1 MSIRPSGNS
10 ASAGVKKHDLKTQWV
25 IRIVLLL
32 FVMVTICPML
42 FVILTSTKTNS
53 EFYSNIWLLPERFAW
68 ENYEYAWNI
77 AKIGEYFGN
86 SIIIVVITV
95 VLTLILGAFAGYAL
109 AKLNIPHA
117 DLIMLLIFLLTML
130 PSESILMPTY
140 IIMSKLKITGT
151 FASMILPYTGWG
163 MALTIYIYRNFFKTI
178 PTEIIEAARIDGCS
192 ETKTFFIIVL
202 PMMLPATATNAI
214 FTFLAWWGEMLWA
227 SVELSTSALKTLP
240 LGITAFVQSSGT
252 NWGPLC
258 AASCII
264 LIPVIIFFLF
274 AQKYMVAGLTGGA
287 VKG

>member
-1 MSIRPSGNS
+1 MSSRTALENK
-10 ASAGVKKHDLKTQWV
+10 VRLQKNDLKTQWI
-25 IRIVLLL
+25 IRFVLLV
-32 FVMVTICPML
+32 FVLITICPML
-42 FVILTSTKTNS
+42 FVILTSTKTTN
-53 EFYSNIWLLPERFAW
+53 EFYNNIWLLPERFAW

-86 SIIIVVITV
+86 SVIIVVITV
-95 VLTLILGAFAGYAL
+95 IITLVLGAFAGYAL
-109 AKLNIPHA
+109 AKLKVPQA
-117 DLIMLLIFLLTML
+117 DLIMLGIFLLTML

-140 IIMSKLKITGT
+140 IMMSKLKITGT
-151 FASMILPYTGWG
+151 FAAMILPYTGWG

-192 ETKTFFIIVL
+192 EIRIFLQIVL

-227 SVELSTSALKTLP
+227 SVELSTSALKTIP

-264 LIPVIIFFLF
+264 LIPVILFFLF

>member
-1 MSIRPSGNS
+1 MSIKISGNT
-10 ASAGVKKHDLKTQWV
+10 SAGVKKHDLRAQWI
-25 IRIVLLL
+25 IRIVLLI
-32 FVMVTICPML
+32 FAMITIVPML

-53 EFYSNIWLLPERFAW
+53 EFYQNIWLLPERFAW

-86 SIIIVVITV
+86 SIIIVLITV

-109 AKLNIPHA
+109 AKLNVPHA

-140 IIMSKLKITGT
+140 IMMGKLKITGT

-163 MALTIYIYRNFFKTI
+163 MALTIYIYRNFFKTLPI
-178 PTEIIEAARIDGCS
+178 EIIEAARIDGSS
-192 ETKTFFIIVL
+192 ETRTFFKIIL
-202 PMMLPATATNAI
+202 PMMLPATATNAV
-214 FTFLAWWGEMLWA
+214 FTFLGWWGEMLWA
-227 SVELSTSALKTLP
+227 SVELSTSSLKTLP

>member
-1 MSIRPSGNS
+1 MSTKTSLNHQ
-10 ASAGVKKHDLKTQWV
+10 ASVKKHDRKTQWI
-25 IRIVLLL
+25 IRIVL
-32 FVMVTICPML
+32 FVFALITICPML
-42 FVILTSTKTNS
+42 FVVLTSTKTNS
-53 EFYSNIWLLPERFAW
+53 EFYSNIWRLPEKFAW

-86 SIIIVVITV
+86 SIIIVVTTV
-95 VLTLILGAFAGYAL
+95 ILTLVLGAFAGYAL

-130 PSESILMPTY
+130 PSESILMPSY
-140 IIMSKLKITGT
+140 IMMSKLKITGT

-178 PTEIIEAARIDGCS
+178 PTEIIEAARIDGS
-192 ETKTFFIIVL
+192 TETRTFITIIL

-214 FTFLAWWGEMLWA
+214 FTFLGWWGEMLWA
-227 SVELSTSALKTLP
+227 SVELSTSSLKTLP

>member
-1 MSIRPSGNS
+1 MSIKKSLNGS
-10 ASAGVKKHDLKTQWV
+10 ASVKKHDLHTQWI
-25 IRIVLLL
+25 IRSVL
-32 FVMVTICPML
+32 FVLVLITICPML
-42 FVILTSTKTNS
+42 FVVLTSTKTNS
-53 EFYSNIWLLPERFAW
+53 EFYNNIWLLPERFAW

-86 SIIIVVITV
+86 SIIIVVTTV
-95 VLTLILGAFAGYAL
+95 VLTLIFGAFAGYAL
-109 AKLNIPHA
+109 AKLKVPQS
-117 DLIMLLIFLLTML
+117 DLIMLIIFLLTML
-130 PSESILMPTY
+130 PSEAILMPTY
-140 IIMSKLKITGT
+140 ILMSKFKITGT

-192 ETKTFFIIVL
+192 ETRTFLKIVL

-214 FTFLAWWGEMLWA
+214 FIFLGWWGEMLWA

-264 LIPVIIFFLF
+264 LIPVILFFLF

>member
-1 MSIRPSGNS
+1 MNSKKKFAQKVQLQKYEQRKQWIIR
-10 ASAGVKKHDLKTQWV
+10 AILLVFV
-25 IRIVLLL
+25 II
-32 FVMVTICPML
+32 TICPML
-42 FVILTSTKTNS
+42 FVILTSTKTTT
-53 EFYSNIWLLPERFAW
+53 EFYNNIWLLPERFAW

-86 SIIIVVITV
+86 SIIIVVLTV
-95 VLTLILGAFAGYAL
+95 ILTLLLGAFAGYAL
-109 AKLNIPHA
+109 AKLRVPKA
-117 DLIMLLIFLLTML
+117 DFLMLIIFLLTML

-140 IIMSKLKITGT
+140 IIMSKLKIAGT

-163 MALTIYIYRNFFKTI
+163 LALTIYIYRNFFRTV

-192 ETKTFFIIVL
+192 ETRTFLKIVL

-214 FTFLAWWGEMLWA
+214 FIFLGWWGEMLWA

-240 LGITAFVQSSGT
+240 LGITAFVQSAGT

>member
-1 MSIRPSGNS
+1 MSSKKALENK
-10 ASAGVKKHDLKTQWV
+10 AGLQKSELRTRWI
-25 IRIVLLL
+25 IRIVLLA
-32 FVMVTICPML
+32 FVLVTVCPML
-42 FVILTSTKTNS
+42 FVVLTSTKTTS
-53 EFYSNIWLLPERFAW
+53 EFYNNIWLLPQRFAW

-77 AKIGEYFGN
+77 AKIGEYFAN

-95 VLTLILGAFAGYAL
+95 ILTLVLGAFAGYGL
-109 AKLNIPHA
+109 AKLKVPKA
-117 DLIMLLIFLLTML
+117 DLIMLGIFLLTML

-192 ETKTFFIIVL
+192 ETRTFITIVL

-214 FTFLAWWGEMLWA
+214 FTFLGWWGEMLWA
-227 SVELSTSALKTLP
+227 SVELSTSSLKTLP

-264 LIPVIIFFLF
+264 LIPVILFFLF